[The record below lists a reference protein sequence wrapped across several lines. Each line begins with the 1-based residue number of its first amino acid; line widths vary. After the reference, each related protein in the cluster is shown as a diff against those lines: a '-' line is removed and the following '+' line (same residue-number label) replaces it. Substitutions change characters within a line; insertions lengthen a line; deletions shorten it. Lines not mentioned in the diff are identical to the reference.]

1 MKFGTIVLW
10 RDSGPD
16 EFIDEVRQ
24 AERSGFDVVGVGD
37 TQGGYRELYVSLALA
52 AVNTSRVAIG
62 PMVTNP
68 VTRHAAVTASAI
80 ATLDRLSAGRAVLGI
95 GTGGSAVWT
104 LGRPPAKV
112 AELRDYV
119 ETLRSLM
126 RHGEATVDGRHV
138 VVSGIERSV
147 PIWMTAEGP
156 RALRLA
162 GAVAD
167 VVVLHS
173 GTSVAAIDWCRAAL
187 HEGAAS
193 AGRDAAEIEIWMM
206 LKASIATSREAA
218 LRAITSDLAGS
229 AQHAL
234 RTLAA
239 EKGVPADLLEP
250 IRELLRRYDVHQHA
264 VAGGVNGEVV
274 TDLGLADFL
283 ADQFGLV
290 GTPGDCIDRLE
301 SMRERGV
308 HGVLV
313 PAAGPDP
320 LGLIHRLGC
329 DVIPHL
335 RGGSLS
341 I

>member
-16 EFIDEVRQ
+16 EFISEVRQ

-52 AVNTSRVAIG
+52 ALHTSRARIG

-80 ATLDRLSAGRAVLGI
+80 ATIDRLSAGRAVLGI

-104 LGRPPAKV
+104 LGRPPATI

-126 RHGEATVDGRHV
+126 RHGEATVDGRRV
-138 VVSGIERSV
+138 GVSGIERPV
-147 PIWMTAEGP
+147 PVWMTAEGP

-162 GAVAD
+162 GALAD
-167 VVVLHS
+167 AVVLHT

-193 AGRDAAEIEIWMM
+193 AGRDAEEIEIWMM
-206 LKASIATSREAA
+206 LKSSIADSREAA
-218 LRAITSDLAGS
+218 LGTITSDLAGS
-229 AQHAL
+229 AQHAF
-234 RTLAA
+234 RTRAA
-239 EKGVPADLLEP
+239 DKGVPPDLLEP

-264 VAGGVNGEVV
+264 VAGGVNGDVV
-274 TDLGLADFL
+274 AELGLADFL

-290 GTPGDCIDRLE
+290 GTPDDCVKRLV
-301 SMRERGV
+301 SLQQRGV

-320 LGLIHRLGC
+320 LGLIHRLGS

-335 RGGSLS
+335 RAV
-341 I
+341 